1 MVRKFRTG
9 GDMAGEMKI
18 QIRQTSDSG
27 SEAEIRRHRVPV
39 DRPEAKGGHDAGPM
53 GGELFLT
60 AIGGCFSSTLLAAI
74 KARGADISSL
84 QVEVTGTLVD
94 SPTRF
99 ATVELLV
106 SANYA
111 ERELFEKLIEIA
123 EKGCI
128 VVNTLKDKLELA
140 VRIGAAV

>member
-1 MVRKFRTG
+1 
-9 GDMAGEMKI
+9 
-18 QIRQTSDSG
+18 
-27 SEAEIRRHRVPV
+27 VPI

-111 ERELFEKLIEIA
+111 EREQFEKLVEIA

-128 VVNTLKDKLELA
+128 IVNTLKDKLELA

>member
-1 MVRKFRTG
+1 
-9 GDMAGEMKI
+9 MAGEMKI

-27 SEAEIRRHRVPV
+27 SEAQIRRHKIPI

-53 GGELFLT
+53 GGELFL
-60 AIGGCFSSTLLAAI
+60 AAVGGCFTSTLLAAI
-74 KARGADISSL
+74 KARGSGVCSL

-94 SPTRF
+94 SPTHF
-99 ATVELLV
+99 ASVDLLV

-111 ERELFEKLIEIA
+111 EREQFEKLVEIA

-128 VVNTLKDKLELA
+128 IFNTLKDKLELA
-140 VRIGAAV
+140 VRIGATV